1 MCLTG
6 ARLQVRVPSV
16 ETKPMRKVALTQ
28 NWDLIQLE
36 DGDGVFALLFNLET
50 NETIEVATREDLF
63 TALGRIL

>member
-1 MCLTG
+1 
-6 ARLQVRVPSV
+6 
-16 ETKPMRKVALTQ
+16 MRKVALTQ